1 MRPASLIIAAA
12 LGICPWA
19 SSLAQTGLKNILQSE
34 SARPTG
40 WSALQARFSLSTAW
54 YGASSLSPKRVSGMS
69 VLGDYYFQRTSLK
82 GPVPLGMNG
91 LRVTSGLV
99 FGRVSPPLLF
109 GSGAGL
115 VPSGHQVVRH
125 SMVPV
130 PEFGQF
136 ADASPAPYLGLGY
149 SSGLFGGGWEFS
161 ADIGLLALADRSRIR
176 LGRGPGGIVLGQQF
190 DDVVRE
196 LRYTTLV
203 QIGVSYS
210 F

>member
-1 MRPASLIIAAA
+1 MRTASLIIAAA

-19 SSLAQTGLKNILQSE
+19 SSLAQTGLKNVLQSE
-34 SARPTG
+34 VPRPTS
-40 WSALQARFSLSTAW
+40 WSALQARLSLSTAW
-54 YGASSLSPKRVSGMS
+54 YGAGSLSPKRVSNLS
-69 VLGDYYFQRTSLK
+69 VLGDYYFQRASLK
-82 GPVPLGMNG
+82 RPVPLGING
-91 LRVTSGLV
+91 FRVTSGLV

-115 VPSGHQVVRH
+115 VPTGHQVVRH
-125 SMVPV
+125 SMVPP
-130 PEFGQF
+130 PELGQF
-136 ADASPAPYLGLGY
+136 GDTLPASYLGLGY

-161 ADIGLLALADRSRIR
+161 ADVGLLALPDRSRIR
-176 LGRGPGGIVLGQQF
+176 LGRGPGGILLGQQF

-196 LRYTTLV
+196 LRYTTLL